1 MFLGP
6 GWRSSTVEQLI
17 CNQQVVGSSP
27 IASSMQKNCLGGDI
41 IIGRRLLVGSAGQGI
56 ARCLTRRG
64 EVPEWPKGADCKSAG
79 YAFEG
84 SNPSLSTILFAGIA
98 QLVEREPSK
107 LGVAGSSPVSRSNLC
122 MTVMAHSRGP
132 AFFSKTQAALWAIDG
147 YAQVAQSVEHV
158 LGKDE
163 VGGSIP
169 LLGFC
174 PD

>member
-41 IIGRRLLVGSAGQGI
+41 ITERRSLVGSAGQG
-56 ARCLTRRG
+56 TVRRG

-107 LGVAGSSPVSRSNLC
+107 LGVAGSSPVSRSKAVKKQL
-122 MTVMAHSRGP
+122 
-132 AFFSKTQAALWAIDG
+132 FLFTQ
-147 YAQVAQSVEHV
+147 
-158 LGKDE
+158 
-163 VGGSIP
+163 
-169 LLGFC
+169 
-174 PD
+174 